1 MADNSDLIPLI
12 ERLQSARVLCIGDV
26 MLDHY
31 VYGQVERV
39 SPEAPIPVLR
49 IERELK
55 TLGGAGNVLRNLAAL
70 GAQASFVSVVGNDDA
85 GREISRLL
93 EAQDGAEV
101 HVLVQP
107 HADDDGQDPLCRRQP
122 AAAARRSRDGG
133 PARPLYP
140 RRPAAA
146 GARAGD
152 ATSRWSSSPITPRG
166 C

>member
-39 SPEAPIPVLR
+39 SPEAPIPVLN

-70 GAQASFVSVVGNDDA
+70 GAQASFISVVGNDDA
-85 GREISRLL
+85 GREIGRLL
-93 EAQDGAEV
+93 ATQLIRPPSRA
-101 HVLVQP
+101 HSAL
-107 HADDDGQDPLCRRQP
+107 ADLATTPP
-122 AAAARRSRDGG
+122 G
-133 PARPLYP
+133 PRPLVP
-140 RRPAAA
+140 PAHTANR
-146 GARAGD
+146 GAVIALV
-152 ATSRWSSSPITPRG
+152 S
-166 C
+166 